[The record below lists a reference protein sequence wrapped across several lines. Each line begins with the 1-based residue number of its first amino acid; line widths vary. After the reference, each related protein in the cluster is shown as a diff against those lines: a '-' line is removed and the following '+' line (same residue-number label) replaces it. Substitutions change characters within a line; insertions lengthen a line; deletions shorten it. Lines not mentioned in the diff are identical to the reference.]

1 MQPPCHCLSHG
12 LVCPMPF
19 VLKIILSLVTEKIN
33 MYVELGIPTYFLVCV
48 CVCVCVRER
57 EKERERER
65 EREKEIDS

>member
-12 LVCPMPF
+12 LVCPMMPF

-48 CVCVCVRER
+48 CVCVCQGER
-57 EKERERER
+57 KRER